1 MIFAVDVGNTNI
13 VLGAYKNDKLLF
25 TARLLTKSSKTEDE
39 YAIDIINIL
48 KIYNMA
54 VINYEGAIISSVV
67 PSLIPILKKAI
78 LKSLKI
84 DTLVVNTKLNLGM
97 NIKTENPGALGAD
110 LICGSVA
117 ALQKYDMPCII
128 FDLGTATTI
137 CAIDKNKNYLGGSI
151 FPGVNIS
158 LRALSNTTA
167 QLPHINLYEECKD
180 VIGKNTISAML
191 SGVILGTASLIDGM
205 IERYKSQIGE
215 DAVVIATGGIASLIV
230 PNCKSKINLDEQLV
244 LDGLNYIYNMN
255 TPIHI

>member
-84 DTLVVNTKLNLGM
+84 S
-97 NIKTENPGALGAD
+97 IK
-110 LICGSVA
+110 IKFV
-117 ALQKYDMPCII
+117 
-128 FDLGTATTI
+128 
-137 CAIDKNKNYLGGSI
+137 
-151 FPGVNIS
+151 
-158 LRALSNTTA
+158 
-167 QLPHINLYEECKD
+167 
-180 VIGKNTISAML
+180 
-191 SGVILGTASLIDGM
+191 
-205 IERYKSQIGE
+205 
-215 DAVVIATGGIASLIV
+215 
-230 PNCKSKINLDEQLV
+230 
-244 LDGLNYIYNMN
+244 
-255 TPIHI
+255 